1 MRIRESRNLT
11 RLSVPPL
18 SRHQQAFQDEE
29 EADSNDVSKQTDSGP
44 PLGATVD
51 RPSPSSA
58 LISYRPP
65 LHRLQERL
73 KTRHALQFAVEY
85 DVDRSGDMEGR
96 GGEVQVGKRVN
107 HIGQRVAISYSSRND
122 YNKSN
127 EKGRCSTK
135 NVFNDGIISH
145 VSYMI

>member
-29 EADSNDVSKQTDSGP
+29 EADSNDVSKQTDSVP
-44 PLGATVD
+44 PPGATVD

-65 LHRLQERL
+65 LHKLQERL

-85 DVDRSGDMEGR
+85 DVDRSGDREGR

-107 HIGQRVAISYSSRND
+107 HIGQRVASSYSSRND

-127 EKGRCSTK
+127 ERVVAAPKMCLTTE
-135 NVFNDGIISH
+135 
-145 VSYMI
+145 